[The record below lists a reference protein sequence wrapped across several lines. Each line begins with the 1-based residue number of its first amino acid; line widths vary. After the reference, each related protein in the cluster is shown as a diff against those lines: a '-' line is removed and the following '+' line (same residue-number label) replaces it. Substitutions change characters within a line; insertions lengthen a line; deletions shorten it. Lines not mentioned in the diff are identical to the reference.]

1 MSKQRTVLV
10 TGCSDG
16 GIGCALAKEYHSR
29 GLRVFATSRRL
40 ETMAELSAL
49 GIETI
54 ALDVTDADAVRKTR
68 DEISSRTGGK
78 LDILVN
84 NAGQLYEAAVADI
97 DMSQA
102 RALFEVNVFA
112 PMVMVQEFIPL
123 LISSGKGCVV
133 NVGSGAGLL
142 PLPLQ
147 AAYNMSKAAIH
158 SFGYTL
164 AVELAPF
171 NVNVVNVVTNA
182 VKSNIMRPFPYPPN
196 SMYKTLE
203 AEQLPRQIKAQ
214 KDAPS
219 AESYARLVVAETI
232 KTKPRLWLWG
242 GHLAGLT
249 WFLITFLPRFVIE
262 SIVIDMYGFKK
273 FTARVRKERAR
284 KHAS

>member
-10 TGCSDG
+10 TGSSQG
-16 GIGCALAKEYHSR
+16 GIGAALAKEYHSR

-40 ETMAELSAL
+40 ETMEELAAL

-84 NAGQLYEAAVADI
+84 NAGQIYEAAVADT
-97 DMSQA
+97 DMSRA

-133 NVGSGAGLL
+133 NIGSSAGLL

-171 NVNVVNVVTNA
+171 NVNVVNVSVIP
-182 VKSNIMRPFPYPPN
+182 V
-196 SMYKTLE
+196 LE
-203 AEQLPRQIKAQ
+203 AEQLPRHIQLQ
-214 KDAPS
+214 KDAPT
-219 AESYARLVVAETI
+219 AESYARMVVSETI
-232 KTKPRLWLWG
+232 KSKPKMWLWG

-249 WFLITFLPRFVIE
+249 WFLLTFVPRFVIE
-262 SIVIDMYGFKK
+262 SIVIDMFGFKK
-273 FTARVRKERAR
+273 FTARVRKERASG
-284 KHAS
+284 KYVS